1 MKIKVIAILAA
12 MKIIIIALWLF
23 TSLNPFSGAPVSAKV
38 PPDGPGPA
46 ASEAHESGATSSG
59 DGKALMEAI
68 ARKEE
73 ELKARE
79 EELKEKR
86 RELAG
91 VRGDIEARLKRL
103 KALLKE
109 FQAVKQ
115 KIDTFNNEKARRLV
129 KIYESMAPQD
139 AALRIER
146 LDDKMAASIL
156 GSMREKIAGK
166 ILGFVNVD
174 KSVKI
179 SRVLKKEIR

>member
-1 MKIKVIAILAA
+1 MRVKAMAAIVAIKVAVLVVWFI
-12 MKIIIIALWLF
+12 
-23 TSLNPFSGAPVSAKV
+23 TSTAPLSGGVVSAKV
-38 PPDGPGPA
+38 PPPERQSEMQGPGDEA
-46 ASEAHESGATSSG
+46 APLPEKG
-59 DGKALMEAI
+59 LLEAI
-68 ARKEE
+68 RRKED
-73 ELKARE
+73 ELKTRE
-79 EELKEKR
+79 DELNER
-86 RELAG
+86 MRHLAG
-91 VRGDIEARLKRL
+91 VKKDIDTRVKRL
-103 KALLKE
+103 QALIKD
-109 FQAVKQ
+109 FNAVKER
-115 KIDTFNNEKARRLV
+115 IDRFNNDKARRLV